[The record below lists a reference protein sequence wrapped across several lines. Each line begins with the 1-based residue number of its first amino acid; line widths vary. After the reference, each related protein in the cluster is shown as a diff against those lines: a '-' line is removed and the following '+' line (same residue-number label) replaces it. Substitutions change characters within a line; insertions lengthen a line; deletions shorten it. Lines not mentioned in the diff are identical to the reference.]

1 MKTILRQGGFALLL
15 AAFVLPAGCATT
27 LPEAA
32 AVEPGPRVVS
42 PGAPGEASR
51 TITAAEAAAMPQPV
65 HTAADVTFMQGM
77 IEHHAQALRM
87 TQMVQA
93 RTERQDIR
101 LLALRIEVSQ
111 ADEIRLMR
119 QWLLK
124 RGEDAPDP
132 IAHAGHA
139 GHAGHGAD
147 HSMMPG
153 MLTEAE
159 FVRLEA
165 ATGPE
170 FERLFLEL
178 MIRHHA
184 GAITMV
190 EQLFATDG
198 AGQESEL
205 YQFATDVDAD
215 QRMEIDRM
223 RRMLAAGR

>member
-1 MKTILRQGGFALLL
+1 MQAISRQGGFVLLL

-27 LPEAA
+27 LPDAA
-32 AVEPGPRVVS
+32 PVEPGPRVVS

-65 HTAADVTFMQGM
+65 HTAADVAFMQGM

-132 IAHAGHA
+132 LAHA

-147 HSMMPG
+147 HAMMPG

-165 ATGPE
+165 ATGPG